1 MTYEESLKYLDG
13 LIGFGIRPGLERI
26 NSVLSR
32 LDFPQKNYRT
42 IHVTGTNGK
51 GSVSAMLAAI
61 LKADGQNVGLF
72 TSPHLESYCER
83 ISVNCENISE
93 QDFADAIDA
102 VKNTGVQATH
112 FETLTAAAFFHFARK
127 KVDIAVIEVGIGGTY
142 DSTNVITPEVSIIT
156 TVATEH
162 ENVLG
167 DLKSIAANKAGI
179 IKPNVPAVT
188 GAEGVPLEIIC
199 AVAKKNNS
207 ALYEISAPAN
217 VETNLS
223 GDFQKFNAAI
233 AIRAAEIL
241 GIDERTIKTG
251 LMNVKHPGRFEVVKK
266 NSGTIVIDGAH
277 NPHGAKALRAS
288 LDKYF
293 PTGNRVWIFGVLSDK
308 NFDEMIKIL
317 FRQNDF
323 VIVTA
328 PNSERAEPI
337 EKLCE
342 ILTANGIQNIGV
354 KKNSDAVKKFLTCD
368 AEIKIA
374 AGSLYLI
381 GNIRGS
387 LIR

>member
-93 QDFADAIDA
+93 QYFADAIDA
-102 VKNTGVQATH
+102 VKNTGIRATH

-127 KVDIAVIEVGIGGTY
+127 KVDIAVIEVGMGGTY

-188 GAEGVPLEIIC
+188 GAEGLPLEIIRE
-199 AVAKKNNS
+199 VAKKNNS
-207 ALYEISAPAN
+207 ALYEISEPAN
-217 VETNLS
+217 VETNLP
-223 GDFQKFNAAI
+223 GEFQKLNAAI
-233 AIRAAEIL
+233 AKRAAKIL
-241 GIDERTIKTG
+241 GIDERTIETG

-266 NSGTIVIDGAH
+266 NSGTIVLDGAH

-342 ILTANGIQNIGV
+342 ILTANGIKNIGV
-354 KKNSDAVKKFLTCD
+354 KKNSDAVKKFLNCD